1 MEATSSVDL
10 ILKELVQ
17 VTIFS
22 ICTKERAQAN
32 KFMVEDGLV
41 VYGEEML
48 DPKEAFD
55 RFVNDTPLLT
65 ILRGE
70 VMTRFIEP
78 QPNGK
83 AYRWETNVIIKNI

>member
-1 MEATSSVDL
+1 MEATGSVDL

-32 KFMVEDGLV
+32 KFLVEDGLV
-41 VYGEEML
+41 VYGEELL
-48 DPKEAFD
+48 DPQEAFN
-55 RFVNDTPLLT
+55 RFIVSTPLLT
-65 ILRGE
+65 VIRGE
-70 VMTRFIEP
+70 VMTRYIEP

-83 AYRWETNVIIKNI
+83 AYRWETNLVCRR

>member
-1 MEATSSVDL
+1 MEATGSVDL

-22 ICTKERAQAN
+22 ICTKERAQSN
-32 KFMVEDGLV
+32 KFLVEDDLV
-41 VYGEEML
+41 VYGDEML
-48 DPKEAFD
+48 NPQEAFN

-70 VMTRFIEP
+70 VMTRYIEP

-83 AYRWETNVIIKNI
+83 AYRWETNMVFKR